1 MFCNY
6 PDKYKCKNNCI
17 IVIKQQNICLKHF
30 NLYYKKYVLLIQKI
44 FKGYYVRKK
53 LKNLF
58 YNLPQDIQKIV
69 LYYINL
75 PIYYMR
81 YYRKIQNIIYKK
93 NKYLFINNKYNIN
106 KIINSYYLFN
116 KYYIILNLNFL
127 KYNYVNAKEL
137 LCQLN
142 TDFYLLINNVNIYTI
157 IQNYNLLDNNLIC
170 IDTNYNTKNILHT
183 IQILIEYIKIYENK
197 YNLR

>member
-1 MFCNY
+1 
-6 PDKYKCKNNCI
+6 
-17 IVIKQQNICLKHF
+17 
-30 NLYYKKYVLLIQKI
+30 VLLIQKI

-53 LKNLF
+53 LKKLF

-81 YYRKIQNIIYKK
+81 YYRKIQTIIYEK
-93 NKYLFINNKYNIN
+93 NNYLFINNKYNIN

-127 KYNYVNAKEL
+127 KYNYVNAKDL

-142 TDFYLLINNVNIYTI
+142 TDFYLLINNVDIYTI
-157 IQNYNLLDNNLIC
+157 IQNYNFLDNNLIN

>member
-6 PDKYKCKNNCI
+6 SSKYKCKNKCI

-53 LKNLF
+53 LKKLF

-81 YYRKIQNIIYKK
+81 YYRKIQTIIYEK
-93 NKYLFINNKYNIN
+93 NNYLFINNKYNIN

-127 KYNYVNAKEL
+127 KYNYVNAKDL

-142 TDFYLLINNVNIYTI
+142 TDFYLLINNVDIYTI
-157 IQNYNLLDNNLIC
+157 IQNYNFLDNNLIN

-183 IQILIEYIKIYENK
+183 IQILIEYIKIYEKK

>member
-6 PDKYKCKNNCI
+6 SSKYKCKNKCI

-53 LKNLF
+53 LKKLF

-81 YYRKIQNIIYKK
+81 YYRKIQTIIYEK
-93 NKYLFINNKYNIN
+93 NNYLFINNKYNIN

-127 KYNYVNAKEL
+127 KYNYVNAKDL

-142 TDFYLLINNVNIYTI
+142 TDFYLLINNVDIYTI
-157 IQNYNLLDNNLIC
+157 IQNYNFLDNNLIN

>member
-6 PDKYKCKNNCI
+6 SNKYKCKNKCI
-17 IVIKQQNICLKHF
+17 ISIKQQNICLKHF
-30 NLYYKKYVLLIQKI
+30 NLYYKKYVLLIQKK

-58 YNLPQDIQKIV
+58 YNLPLDIQKIV

-75 PIYYMR
+75 PIYNTR
-81 YYRKIQNIIYKK
+81 YYRKIQTIIYKK
-93 NKYLFINNKYNIN
+93 NNYIFINNKYNIN

-116 KYYIILNLNFL
+116 KYYIVLNLNFL
-127 KYNYVNAKEL
+127 KYNYVNAKDL
-137 LCQLN
+137 LFRLN
-142 TDFYLLINNVNIYTI
+142 SDFYLLINNVDIYTI
-157 IQNYNLLDNNLIC
+157 MQYYNFLDNNLIC
-170 IDTNYNTKNILHT
+170 MDANYNTKNILRG